1 VLRERSLDTCAVYAP
16 DMWPIIGLKS
26 AVIVVGGS
34 DTGEGEGENG
44 EDVDGGG
51 SVDDDD
57 NGASGNVVNRMP
69 VDTVRCGSADLCYI
83 SSCRG
88 TSTVMKGHR
97 PPALF
102 SLALK

>member
-1 VLRERSLDTCAVYAP
+1 
-16 DMWPIIGLKS
+16 MWPIIGLKS

-34 DTGEGEGENG
+34 DTGEGGGEEENG

-69 VDTVRCGSADLCYI
+69 VDTVRRGSAGLCYI

-88 TSTVMKGHR
+88 TSTVIKGHR